1 MKIHKRIFNLSAWL
15 AALAVLII
23 PGTLHTEGGP
33 LRTEYG
39 FPLRFLTDYHIS
51 NSNGSIW
58 FISDMHINLLVY
70 FVNVLFIYAGIH
82 VIVYLKKRL
91 TKKSME

>member
-1 MKIHKRIFNLSAWL
+1 MKIHKKIFNLSAWL
-15 AALAVLII
+15 AVLAVFFI
-23 PGTLHTEGGP
+23 PGTLNNDNEP

-39 FPLRFLTDYHIS
+39 FPLRFLTDYHVS

-58 FISDMHINLLVY
+58 FISNMHINLLVY

-82 VIVYLKKRL
+82 VIVYIKKRL
-91 TKKSME
+91 TNKSVE

>member
-1 MKIHKRIFNLSAWL
+1 MKIHIKIFNLSAWL
-15 AALAVLII
+15 AVLAVFFL
-23 PGTLHTEGGP
+23 PGTLNNDNKI

-39 FPLRFLTDYHIS
+39 FPLRFLTDYHTS
-51 NSNGSIW
+51 NSSGSTW

-82 VIVYLKKRL
+82 VIVYIKKRL
-91 TKKSME
+91 TKQSVE